1 MTVEQDITSRYE
13 TELERRRQLRDRR
26 THDVVE
32 LISRREELIGI
43 NPWADHVI
51 ESVAWTA

>member
-1 MTVEQDITSRYE
+1 MTQSENPVPDEA
-13 TELERRRQLRDRR
+13 ELERRRALRDRR
-26 THDVVE
+26 THELVE
-32 LISRREELIGI
+32 LMERRRELAGI